1 MHIRKLRL
9 TNFRI
14 LQEFSLENAQQN
26 NLICGPNGCGKTSI
40 LEAIYLASTG
50 KSFRNATYKH
60 LIHHQKDSFQIYLEA
75 QTGVD
80 SQLFIGVH
88 RDRKGVKQL
97 RLNHDNCQRQAEI
110 THQFPVV
117 AIDTD
122 TYQFI
127 DRSPQSKRSYM
138 DWMVFHVKHQYL
150 HLWSKAS
157 GCHKHLNAFYKKK
170 YSGDELQV
178 WEDKFA
184 YYAEKIQAYRQH
196 AFELLQEQLQKLIDL
211 FFKDSLDITLKLDKG
226 WRHDL
231 SMQEQLQQDKKK
243 NMEYGLVNNGPHK
256 MNITIRESGQMATHI
271 LSRGQKKILSVLFYL
286 CSAEIIQQ
294 QTGFA
299 PILCLDDIGAE
310 LDKENKHRLLK
321 YLQDKP
327 HQLFITAVSE
337 DEIKDYF
344 ENMQVFHVKH

>member
-1 MHIRKLRL
+1 MQIRKLQL

-14 LQEFSLENAQQN
+14 LEDFTLGHAQQN

-60 LIHHQKDSFQIYLEA
+60 LIHHDQNSFQIYLEA
-75 QTGVD
+75 ETNAEA
-80 SQLFIGVH
+80 QLYVGVH
-88 RDRKGVKQL
+88 RDRKGIKQL
-97 RLNHDNCQRQAEI
+97 KLNHDACQKQAEI
-110 THQFPVV
+110 THQLPVV

-157 GCHKHLNAFYKKK
+157 ACHKHLNAFYKKR
-170 YSGDELQV
+170 YSGEELQV

-184 YYAEKIQAYRQH
+184 YYAEKIQAYRQQG
-196 AFELLQEQLQKLIDL
+196 FELLQQQLQILIDH
-211 FFKDSLDITLKLDKG
+211 FFQDTLDISLKLDKG

-231 SMQEQLQQDKKK
+231 TMQQQLHQDRKK
-243 NMEYGLVNNGPHK
+243 NMEYGSVNNGPHK
-256 MNITIRESGQMATHI
+256 MNISIRESGQMATHI
-271 LSRGQKKILSVLFYL
+271 LSRGQKKILSALFYL
-286 CSAEIIQQ
+286 CSAEIIHQ
-294 QTGFA
+294 QTGHP

-310 LDKENKHRLLK
+310 LDDTNKHRLLE
-321 YLQDKP
+321 YLQNKP

-337 DEIKDYF
+337 SEIKNHFD
-344 ENMQVFHVKH
+344 NIQVFHVKH